1 MRQTII
7 REKSGVKLK
16 DPILIEGLPGLG
28 LVGKIV
34 IEYLIKQLGARLFAR
49 LYSPFFPYHVLV
61 NRKGNVRLLKSD
73 FYYWKNNASKGN
85 DLILLTGDTQA
96 QTIEGQYDVTSK
108 ILDFAEDHSVKT
120 IFTMGGYITPIQGAE
135 QRVLGVATS
144 PELLKKLVDAG
155 VRISPA
161 GNPIVGTAGL
171 LVGLAKFR
179 HIEASCLLGETA
191 GYMPDPKAAKIVLR
205 ALLLIL
211 NIKVDLSDLDREI
224 EEAGAVLK
232 RMRSV
237 EKKIESYEEA
247 HRKAE
252 KEKMTYIS

>member
-1 MRQTII
+1 MI
-7 REKSGVKLK
+7 RKKLDIKLK

-34 IEYLIKQLGARLFAR
+34 IRYLIRQLRAKLFAR

-61 NRKGNVRLLKSD
+61 NKKGSAQLLKSD
-73 FYYWKNNASKGN
+73 FYYWKNNAPKGN

-108 ILDFAEDHSVKT
+108 ILEFAEDHDVKT
-120 IFTMGGYITPIQGAE
+120 ILTIGGYSTPGQGVE
-135 QRVLGVATS
+135 PRVLGVATS
-144 PELLKKLVDAG
+144 PELLKRLVDAG
-155 VRISPA
+155 VKISPA

-171 LVGLAKFR
+171 LVGLAKFK
-179 HIEASCLLGETA
+179 HLEAACLLGETV
-191 GYMPDPKAAKIVLR
+191 GYMPDPKAAKNVLR

-211 NIKVDLSDLDREI
+211 NIKLDLSDLDREI
-224 EEAGAVLK
+224 EKAKEVLK
-232 RMRSV
+232 RLRTV
-237 EKKIESYEEA
+237 EKKLKSYEEA
-247 HRKAE
+247 YQKAE